1 MEFVFGAFSYTLWN
15 KSNWKQKCIEPTRNL
30 VMAMAK
36 SAVEA
41 QGKRGRGNFLCG
53 LAGLSSPSL
62 VGRLY
67 SVDWTQDWTVGLDWG
82 TGLTESCAHPISKQ
96 HTHYYTTICLHHM
109 NWIQGRRPSPDI
121 NIDRTRRS
129 FSSHFWNS
137 SYLLRWPSIVPEK
150 V

>member
-67 SVDWTQDWTVGLDWG
+67 SVDWTQDWTVELDWG
-82 TGLTESCAHPISKQ
+82 TGLTESCAHPIRSST
-96 HTHYYTTICLHHM
+96 HTTTLQYAYITWTEFRADGHHP
-109 NWIQGRRPSPDI
+109 ISISIGPDEVLAAI
-121 NIDRTRRS
+121 SGIAAISWDD
-129 FSSHFWNS
+129 HQ
-137 SYLLRWPSIVPEK
+137 
-150 V
+150 